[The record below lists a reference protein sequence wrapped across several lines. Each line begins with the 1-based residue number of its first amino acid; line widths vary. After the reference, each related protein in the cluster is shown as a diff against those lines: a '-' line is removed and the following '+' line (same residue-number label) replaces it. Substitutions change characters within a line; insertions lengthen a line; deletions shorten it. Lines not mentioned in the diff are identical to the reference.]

1 MTQQKRLAMDYD
13 DIFHFFKIENGNV
26 VCKVKANRKNPGDI
40 LGVVNY
46 EGYKKIRHNGKYL
59 FAHRIVYLL
68 THGYCPEVIDH
79 INGDKGDN
87 RPENLRAVNF
97 KENRYNSLTPSN
109 NTSGVKGIHQL
120 KDGYGF
126 QASIKYNGKRK
137 FLGTFKLLEE
147 AQEFLDLARE
157 MVHGKFANSGV
168 HV

>member
-13 DIFHFFKIENGNV
+13 DIFHFFKIENGDV

-46 EGYKKIRHNGKYL
+46 EGYKKIRHNG
-59 FAHRIVYLL
+59 
-68 THGYCPEVIDH
+68 
-79 INGDKGDN
+79 DKGDN
-87 RPENLRAVNF
+87 MPENLRAVNF

-109 NTSGVKGIHQL
+109 NTSGAKGIHQL

-168 HV
+168 RV